1 MKRPFFAALFAA
13 ALFGTL
19 TLAAHEHKPPHHGT
33 LVRFGDEF
41 AHLELVLDPAAGRLT
56 AYALDGEAEKPVR
69 LKARSI
75 AILVKPRTPAGQP
88 FTLNLIPVANP
99 LTGEVKGDTSEF
111 TASVSRLEGMA
122 DFDGK
127 VQDLRIRGSRFHNVA
142 FNYPKG
148 NE

>member
-1 MKRPFFAALFAA
+1 LALWAALP
-13 ALFGTL
+13 
-19 TLAAHEHKPPHHGT
+19 LAAHEHKPPHHGT

-88 FTLNLIPVANP
+88 FTLSLMPVANP

-111 TASVSRLEGMA
+111 TASVSRLEGLS

-127 VQDLRIRGSRFHNVA
+127 VKDLRIRGSRFHDVG

>member
-1 MKRPFFAALFAA
+1 MKRILFAALFVAGLLA
-13 ALFGTL
+13 ALS
-19 TLAAHEHKPPHHGT
+19 LAAHEHKPPHHGT

-69 LKARSI
+69 LKASSI

-88 FTLNLIPVANP
+88 FTLNLMPVANP
-99 LTGEVKGDTSEF
+99 LTGEVKGYTSEF

-127 VQDLRIRGSRFHNVA
+127 VKELRIRGSRFRNVA